1 MTDGVLDLLTAIL
14 VLGVVVAIC
23 FGFILPLTD
32 SQYMGYDSQ
41 YEDKGAMNALLDN
54 GMIDTNDSTIT
65 RRMYT
70 YEEMLLLLSVQDA
83 RMESPKVINIRNL
96 MTSSDMSYSGYNTAK
111 YPGSGKTNALTDI
124 NDALRNEN
132 GMTFD
137 TTDEAQR
144 AILRYAENPVDTG
157 GSGENSPIMGTLGS
171 QTEPNIGALVISD
184 TFKLTK
190 DYVITELN
198 GAEWTNAQ
206 YNGEATNDKYFD
218 TFRLA
223 DRRSNIIKYDKTYGS
238 AITKPDP
245 DLDNDVINENR
256 IYYISHHFTVADD
269 SNYMTDAYK
278 RSDDEQAAFFVEI
291 QGPFLREG
299 VIKEVDT
306 YAEYQEYLRLY
317 RATIIG
323 NKK

>member
-1 MTDGVLDLLTAIL
+1 MTDGILDLLTAIL

-41 YEDKGAMNALLDN
+41 YEDKGAMSALLDN
-54 GMIDTNDSTIT
+54 GMINTSDSNIT

-111 YPGSGKTNALTDI
+111 YPGSGKTNALSDI
-124 NDALRNEN
+124 NDMPL
-132 GMTFD
+132 D
-137 TTDEAQR
+137 ITDEAQR
-144 AILRYAENPVDTG
+144 AIIRYAENHMETG
-157 GSGENSPIMGTLGS
+157 SNGENSMLMGTLAS
-171 QTEPNIGALVISD
+171 QTEPNVGNLVISD

-198 GAEWTNAQ
+198 GAERNNAQ
-206 YNGEATNDKYFD
+206 YNGEAAVDRYND

-223 DRRSNIIKYDKTYGS
+223 DRRRNIIGYNVIDGS
-238 AITKPDP
+238 GITKPDP

-299 VIKEVDT
+299 RIKEVDT
-306 YAEYQEYLRLY
+306 YGEYQEYLRLY
-317 RATIIG
+317 RATIEG

>member
-1 MTDGVLDLLTAIL
+1 MTDGILDLLTAIL

-54 GMIDTNDSTIT
+54 GMINTSDSAIT

-70 YEEMLLLLSVQDA
+70 YEEMLMLLSVQDA

-111 YPGSGKTNALTDI
+111 YPGSGKTNALSDI
-124 NDALRNEN
+124 ND
-132 GMTFD
+132 MTLD
-137 TTDEAQR
+137 ITDEAQR
-144 AILRYAENPVDTG
+144 AIIRYAENPMETG
-157 GSGENSPIMGTLGS
+157 SDGENSMLMGTLAS
-171 QTEPNIGALVISD
+171 QTEPNVGNLVISD

-198 GAEWTNAQ
+198 GAERNNAQ
-206 YNGEATNDKYFD
+206 YNGEAAVDRYND

-223 DRRSNIIKYDKTYGS
+223 DRRRNIIGYNVIDGS
-238 AITKPDP
+238 GITKPDP

-299 VIKEVDT
+299 IIKEVDT
-306 YAEYQEYLRLY
+306 YGEYQEYLRLY
-317 RATIIG
+317 RATIKG

>member
-1 MTDGVLDLLTAIL
+1 MTDGILDLLTAIL

-41 YEDKGAMNALLDN
+41 YEDKGAMSALLDN
-54 GMIDTNDSTIT
+54 GMINTSDSNIT

-70 YEEMLLLLSVQDA
+70 YEEMLMLLSVQDA

-111 YPGSGKTNALTDI
+111 YPGSGKTNALSDI
-124 NDALRNEN
+124 NDMPLDR
-132 GMTFD
+132 
-137 TTDEAQR
+137 TDEAQR
-144 AILRYAENPVDTG
+144 AIIRYAENHMETG
-157 GSGENSPIMGTLGS
+157 SNGEDSMLMGTLAS
-171 QTEPNIGALVISD
+171 QTEPNVGNLVISD
-184 TFKLTK
+184 TFNLTK
-190 DYVITELN
+190 DYIITEMN
-198 GAEWTNAQ
+198 GAEWINAQ
-206 YNGEATNDKYFD
+206 YNDRPKYNKYDD

-223 DRRSNIIKYDKTYGS
+223 DRKVIGFNDANGMG
-238 AITKPDP
+238 ITKPDP

-291 QGPFLREG
+291 KGPFLRERR
-299 VIKEVDT
+299 ITEVDT
-306 YAEYQEYLRLY
+306 YGEYQEYLRLY
-317 RATIIG
+317 RATIEG

>member
-1 MTDGVLDLLTAIL
+1 MTDGILDLLTAIL

-41 YEDKGAMNALLDN
+41 YEDKGAMSALLDN
-54 GMIDTNDSTIT
+54 GMINTSDSNIT

-111 YPGSGKTNALTDI
+111 YPGSGKTNALSDI
-124 NDALRNEN
+124 NDMPL
-132 GMTFD
+132 D
-137 TTDEAQR
+137 ITDEAQR
-144 AILRYAENPVDTG
+144 AIIRYAENPMETG
-157 GSGENSPIMGTLGS
+157 SDGENSMLMGTLAS
-171 QTEPNIGALVISD
+171 QTEPNVGNLIISD

-190 DYVITELN
+190 DYIITELN
-198 GAEWTNAQ
+198 GAERPNAQ
-206 YNGEATNDKYFD
+206 YNGEAATDRYEDK
-218 TFRLA
+218 FRLA
-223 DRRSNIIKYDKTYGS
+223 DRRDTTVHDIEGTG
-238 AITKPDP
+238 ITKPDP

-291 QGPFLREG
+291 QGPFLRDRI
-299 VIKEVDT
+299 IKEVDT
-306 YAEYQEYLRLY
+306 YGEYQEYLRLY
-317 RATIIG
+317 RATIEG